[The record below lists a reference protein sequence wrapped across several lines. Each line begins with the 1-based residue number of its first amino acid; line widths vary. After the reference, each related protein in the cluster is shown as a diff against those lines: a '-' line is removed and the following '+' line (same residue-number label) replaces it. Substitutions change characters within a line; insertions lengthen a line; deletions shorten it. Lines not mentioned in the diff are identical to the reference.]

1 MRGRVPVIGLNTWS
15 FSRGGKVDDSI
26 IIAEGA
32 KDAVE
37 KALAAVRR
45 EL

>member
-1 MRGRVPVIGLNTWS
+1 VPVIGLNTWS

-37 KALAAVRR
+37 KALAEA
-45 EL
+45 EEQILEG